1 MKAIYMT
8 QFWNA
13 YISFAIVSHFCFRQ
27 GIQSS

>member
-13 YISFAIVSHFCFRQ
+13 YISFTNVSHFCFRQ